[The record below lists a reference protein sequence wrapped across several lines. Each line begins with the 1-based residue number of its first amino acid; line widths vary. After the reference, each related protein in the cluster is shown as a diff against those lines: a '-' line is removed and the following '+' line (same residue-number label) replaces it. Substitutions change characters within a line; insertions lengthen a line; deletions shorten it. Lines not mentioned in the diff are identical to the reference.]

1 MGPLPPYLAA
11 VNNSSQ
17 KKPGGSLRIA
27 HLIASRGVSSR
38 REAERM
44 IVNGRVRL
52 NGKIHIDPAINVD
65 PAVDEV
71 LVDNQPLPEAKGH
84 LYIALHKPTG
94 FLSTFSKSKEK
105 GETLE
110 KLLPHERRLFTA
122 GRLDRDSTGL
132 LLLTTDGDWANH
144 VMHPRH
150 EKQKEYLVRFK
161 GERSTP
167 AAKKISGA
175 TFHEDGRDFGM
186 VSAVP
191 EGSYVRI
198 VLKEGRNR
206 HIRRVAESV
215 GLVVRELIRVRIGP
229 VHLGNLKPGH
239 WRKLSSQEIRQL
251 GTVEQ

>member
-1 MGPLPPYLAA
+1 MR
-11 VNNSSQ
+11 V
-17 KKPGGSLRIA
+17 A
-27 HLIASRGVSSR
+27 HLISSRGVASR

-44 IVNGRVRL
+44 IANGRVRL
-52 NGKIHIDPAINVD
+52 NGKVLLDPATNVD

-71 LVDNQPLPEAKGH
+71 LVDNQMLPQAKGD
-84 LYIALHKPTG
+84 LYIALHKPAG
-94 FLSTFSKSKEK
+94 YLSSFSKDREK

-122 GRLDRDSTGL
+122 GRLDRDSSGL

-150 EKQKEYLVRFK
+150 EKPKEYLVRFK
-161 GERSTP
+161 GERPTP
-167 AAKKISGA
+167 SAKKISGA
-175 TFHEDGRDFGM
+175 TFHEDGRDFGV
-186 VSAVP
+186 VSATP

-215 GLVVRELIRVRIGP
+215 DLVVRELIRVRIGP
-229 VHLGNLKPGH
+229 VELGSLKPGQ
-239 WRKLSSQEIRQL
+239 WRKLSVQEIRML
-251 GTVEQ
+251 GSE